1 MLQDTGRQVALP
13 ERSAAA
19 TAPHFAGHG
28 LRHLHPSTSYQ
39 PRADARR
46 PLALR
51 VVSSNRLM
59 REGLAEL
66 LSQRTGFDVEPT
78 APEALARVDSISRGT
93 REIIVLDHSTDQ
105 GQVMQL
111 VLDARRALPDADVVV
126 TGVVTRQS
134 ITELVDAGVRAFVM
148 RGASPE
154 ELLATIQSLATDAPL
169 RTVPGLFV
177 VQTANDESWPR
188 RSRGPRDVQLTPRE
202 QEVTQLIVDG
212 LCNKEIAVALG
223 VAIHTVKSHVHS
235 VLQKLSVSS
244 RLALAA
250 LVRKESGIQGGR
262 PRSLN
267 GLSSAGTIVSTRQLT
282 AAVS

>member
-1 MLQDTGRQVALP
+1 MLQDTRSQVAF
-13 ERSAAA
+13 SHGTAAA
-19 TAPHFAGHG
+19 VARQNTGQG
-28 LRHLHPSTSYQ
+28 SRLQSHPST
-39 PRADARR
+39 PNRTRTAA

-66 LSQRTGFDVEPT
+66 LGQRTGFDVEPT
-78 APEALARVDSISRGT
+78 APEALGRVDGMTSGA
-93 REIIVLDHSTDQ
+93 REIIVFDQATDQ
-105 GQVMQL
+105 GHVMQL
-111 VLDARRALPDADVVV
+111 VLEARRAVPHADVIV
-126 TGVVTRQS
+126 TGVASRQS
-134 ITELVDAGVRAFVM
+134 ITDLMDAGVRAFVM

-169 RTVPGLFV
+169 PTVPGLFV
-177 VQTANDESWPR
+177 VQNTNDEAWPH

-212 LCNKEIAVALG
+212 LCNKEIAATLG

-235 VLQKLSVSS
+235 VLQKLSVGS

-250 LVRKESGIQGGR
+250 LVRKESGAHAGSTLSMNGALRSGR
-262 PRSLN
+262 M
-267 GLSSAGTIVSTRQLT
+267 T
-282 AAVS
+282 AAIG